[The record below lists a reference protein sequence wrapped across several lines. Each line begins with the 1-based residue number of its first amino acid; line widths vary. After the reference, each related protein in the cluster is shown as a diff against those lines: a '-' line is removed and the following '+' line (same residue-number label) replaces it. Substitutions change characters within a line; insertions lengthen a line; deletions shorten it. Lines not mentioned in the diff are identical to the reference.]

1 MIPTCPLGYI
11 SAYFNWSSFLFI
23 PFSTITCLL
32 YVLINLW
39 TTYGWYLRELFMEAV
54 KERTRASCF
63 DWSKLSSISWSHHQR
78 FEWGVGYMIDCYF
91 NLYYDSA
98 FSDQNMCIR
107 FLSDSVV
114 LYCLESR
121 DQSSAKLEV

>member
-1 MIPTCPLGYI
+1 
-11 SAYFNWSSFLFI
+11 
-23 PFSTITCLL
+23 
-32 YVLINLW
+32 
-39 TTYGWYLRELFMEAV
+39 
-54 KERTRASCF
+54 
-63 DWSKLSSISWSHHQR
+63 
-78 FEWGVGYMIDCYF
+78 MIDCYF